1 MRRPVR
7 QRKRPR
13 DGGVVQREYRAV
25 HRDRRDEYAQVR
37 FGHTA
42 TLLSDGRVLIV
53 GGQTTDGGYVATCEY
68 FYPVAGK
75 FAAVAGLTAAR
86 AGHRAELLHNGLL
99 LVAGGANSG
108 NPALALTELYVPATA
123 AEMGIAPF

>member
-1 MRRPVR
+1 M
-7 QRKRPR
+7 QIS
-13 DGGVVQREYRAV
+13 GVAIATEAMTGARVNHAV
-25 HRDRRDEYAQVR
+25 ARTTM
-37 FGHTA
+37 G
-42 TLLSDGRVLIV
+42 LILIC
-53 GGQTTDGGYVATCEY
+53 GGQYANGNVLATAELYSESTGQCIATCEY

-108 NPALALTELYVPATA
+108 NPALALTELYVLATA